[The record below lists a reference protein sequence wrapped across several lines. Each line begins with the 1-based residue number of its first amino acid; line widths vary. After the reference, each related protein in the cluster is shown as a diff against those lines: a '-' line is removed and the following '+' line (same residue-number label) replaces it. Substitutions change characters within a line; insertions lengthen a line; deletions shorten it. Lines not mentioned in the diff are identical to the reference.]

1 MNTCAKCRFYS
12 TFLCYCHRHH
22 DYTGNDDY
30 CGSYESEREAMR
42 HHHDYTGNDDYC
54 GSYESER
61 EAMRHCELQY
71 GCV

>member
-1 MNTCAKCRFYS
+1 MYSEKQRKETTMNTCAKCRFYS

-42 HHHDYTGNDDYC
+42 H
-54 GSYESER
+54 
-61 EAMRHCELQY
+61 CELQY